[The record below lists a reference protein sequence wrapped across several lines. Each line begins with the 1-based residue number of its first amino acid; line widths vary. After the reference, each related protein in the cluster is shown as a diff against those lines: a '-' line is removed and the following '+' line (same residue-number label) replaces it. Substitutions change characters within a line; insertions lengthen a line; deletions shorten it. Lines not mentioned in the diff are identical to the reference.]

1 MAAGSLRD
9 SSAFPFSK
17 VVIPGLLTLLIL
29 IPLIVPNVYY
39 LRLIQIGFIF
49 GMIALGLDLLVGHTG
64 LISLGHAGLFAM
76 GAYTSSLLSLKLD
89 FSFWL
94 ALPLATMATAFIG
107 FLLGLPSFRLAGVY
121 LAMTTIA
128 LNIIVHKAIILM
140 PDLTRAAEGL
150 QNIPM
155 PIIGS
160 FTFDVNNYYYIILIF
175 FVVVLFLMRN
185 FYRSSWGKVI
195 TCLRESELAAHF
207 MGNSVY
213 RYKLL
218 AFVMSAAITGMAG
231 SLFAHLMGYINEPS
245 FTWENSVLMLLMVI
259 VGGRR
264 ELLGPI
270 VGALLLIWLPQF
282 VQRWDQYR
290 HIVYGIMI
298 IFFLLAAPAGIVGE
312 LHLLWSRL
320 ISYRKKRTFQNITL
334 SEPISPEPEEKPL
347 ALGREP
353 ILTVREVSK
362 SFGGVKALNQVDLS
376 IQTGTIHA
384 LIGPNGSGK
393 TTLVNVITGLYEPDE
408 GEIFFQGNPLVGLPP
423 NQIAHL
429 GIGRTFQT
437 PSVSASLTSAENILV
452 ATHHRTRADLAT
464 TLLRLPQYG
473 RLEHKAIKEVFAL
486 LKEVGLERLADLDMA
501 QLPHGYQRL
510 LEIARALGLY
520 PKLLIID
527 EPAAG
532 LSQEEIGH
540 LARVLGNVKKKGVAV
555 LLIEHNVDF
564 VMSLA
569 DHVTVLDFGKK
580 IAEGKPAEVQSN
592 PDVLE
597 AYLGRRRPMANA

>member
-1 MAAGSLRD
+1 MAASRL
-9 SSAFPFSK
+9 SVFFPLSPSKSAILG
-17 VVIPGLLTLLIL
+17 VIVFLLF
-29 IPLIVPNVYY
+29 IPQIVPNVYY
-39 LRLIQIGFIF
+39 LRLIQIACIF
-49 GMIALGLDLLVGHTG
+49 GIIAVGLDLLVGHTG
-64 LISLGHAGLFAM
+64 LISLGHAGLFAI
-76 GAYTSSLLSLKLD
+76 GAYTSSLLALKLG

-94 ALPLATMATAFIG
+94 AFPSAIATSAFIG
-107 FLLGLPSFRLAGVY
+107 LLLGIPSFRLAGVY

-140 PDLTRAAEGL
+140 PELTRAAEGL

-155 PIIGS
+155 PRLGS
-160 FTFDVNNYYYIILIF
+160 FTMNVNNYYYLILLF
-175 FVVVLFLMRN
+175 FLVTLYLMRN

-195 TCLRESELAAHF
+195 TCIRESELAAQF
-207 MGNSVY
+207 MGNSLY

-218 AFVMSAAITGMAG
+218 VFVLSAAITGMAG

-264 ELLGPI
+264 ELLGPV

-312 LHLLWSRL
+312 LHLLWNRL
-320 ISYRKKRTFQNITL
+320 VSSGRTKHSIDLTL
-334 SEPISPEPEEKPL
+334 SEPVLVDPAKTLINDLK
-347 ALGREP
+347 EP
-353 ILTVREVSK
+353 ILSVRGVSK
-362 SFGGVKALNQVDLS
+362 SFGGVKALNQVDLT
-376 IQTGTIHA
+376 IRPGTIHA

-393 TTLVNVITGLYEPDE
+393 TTLLNVITGLYRPEE
-408 GEIFFQGNPLVGLPP
+408 GEISYRAKSLIGLAPDRIS
-423 NQIAHL
+423 QM

-437 PSVSASLTSAENILV
+437 PSISASLTSAENIMV
-452 ATHHRTRADLAT
+452 AIHHRTKSDLLT
-464 TLLRLPQYG
+464 TMLGLPEYSRQTQKSY
-473 RLEHKAIKEVFAL
+473 EEIHAL
-486 LKEVGLERLADLDMA
+486 LHEVGLGKLADLDMA

-510 LEIARALGLY
+510 LEIARALGLN
-520 PKLLIID
+520 PNLLILD

-532 LSQEEIGH
+532 LAQEEIAH
-540 LARVLGNVKKKGVAV
+540 LAKVLLNVKKKGIAV
-555 LLIEHNVDF
+555 LLIEHNVNF

-569 DHVTVLDFGKK
+569 DEITVLDFGKR
-580 IAEGKPAEVQSN
+580 IASGKPAEIQDN
-592 PDVLE
+592 ENVLK
-597 AYLGRRRPMANA
+597 AYLGHRRQPAHA